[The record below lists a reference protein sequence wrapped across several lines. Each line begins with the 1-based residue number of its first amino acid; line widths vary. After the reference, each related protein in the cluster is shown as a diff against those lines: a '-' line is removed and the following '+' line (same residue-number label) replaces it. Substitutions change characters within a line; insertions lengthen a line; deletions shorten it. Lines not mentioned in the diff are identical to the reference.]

1 VELDG
6 GGGEVHLTLPYS
18 MVEPIRELLDA
29 GVQSDRAER
38 DERWIQNLHEEILDA
53 EVEITS
59 MLAEARLTIGD
70 FLHLRKGDVIPIS
83 LPETATVFA
92 EDVPIFRGRMANSNG
107 NKAIQFESLLRRTAP
122 RPTPVPTQP
131 MIEPA

>member
-1 VELDG
+1 VRIAAAEDRAA
-6 GGGEVHLTLPYS
+6 S
-18 MVEPIRELLDA
+18 DA

-122 RPTPVPTQP
+122 RATPVPIQP
-131 MIEPA
+131 LPEPA